1 MNMEKKDKSRE
12 WLGLIIGLI
21 GIISAL
27 FGLVEFN
34 RYLVMLIPLLP
45 RMITLILS
53 YWLISAVP
61 ILVVIFSKDKLSELG
76 FTKDKIGLQILIGI
90 LLGIGMSL
98 ILTLVPHLTGLGAYV
113 DSGKRYKYL
122 WQFIY
127 EFVYCTAG
135 VAAVEELC
143 FRGFVF
149 SKIKKISDKEIVAI
163 IVSSVLFGL
172 FHIASLNIF
181 QIVLTAFLGLFWCIC
196 RKYIKNC
203 TTFSLIIC
211 HGIYDALITVWV
223 FVFIK

>member
-1 MNMEKKDKSRE
+1 MNKEKKDKSLE

-21 GIISAL
+21 GIFSAL
-27 FGLVEFN
+27 FGLVVFN

-98 ILTLVPHLTGLGAYV
+98 ILTLVPHLTGFGAYV
-113 DSGKRYKYL
+113 DSGNRYKYL

-172 FHIASLNIF
+172 FHIASLSIF
-181 QIVLTAFLGLFWCIC
+181 QIALTAFLGLFWCIC

-203 TTFSLIIC
+203 TTLSLIIC

>member
-1 MNMEKKDKSRE
+1 MEKKDKSRE

-21 GIISAL
+21 GITSAL

-98 ILTLVPHLTGLGAYV
+98 ILTLVPHLTGFGAYV
-113 DSGKRYKYL
+113 DSGNRYKYL

-149 SKIKKISDKEIVAI
+149 LKIKKISDKEIVAI